1 MKNDLVGNVVC
12 GILVVSFV
20 VIFFGFI
27 FPPYVQYMKSYY
39 PVVTKTVQNNQ
50 VQAVCFSRVEQCDDL
65 IINYISRANK
75 TIYVAMFSFTNNR
88 LADELIKAK
97 NRGVEVIVV
106 LERSQV
112 SSRSYT
118 HINLMLAN
126 ITVKLD
132 GNPAYMHHKFAVI
145 DGVIVITGSYNW
157 TDSAEDRNDE
167 NLIIIADSGVAEKYI
182 KEFRRV
188 LGGTR

>member
-1 MKNDLVGNVVC
+1 VNKIYYEYIIS
-12 GILVVSFV
+12 GILVISFL

-27 FPPYVQYMKSYY
+27 SPPYVQNTKSYY
-39 PVVTKTVQNNQ
+39 PAVTKTVQNNQ
-50 VQAVCFSRVEQCDDL
+50 VQAACFSRVEQCDDL

-88 LADELIKAK
+88 LADALIKAK

-112 SSRSYT
+112 GSRSYT

-167 NLIIIADSGVAEKYI
+167 NLIIIADGRVAEKYI

-188 LGGTR
+188 LGEVR

>member
-1 MKNDLVGNVVC
+1 MNKIYYEHVIS
-12 GILVVSFV
+12 GILVISFL

-27 FPPYVQYMKSYY
+27 FPPYVQYMTSYY

-50 VQAVCFSRVEQCDDL
+50 IQAVCFSRVEQCDDL

-167 NLIIIADSGVAEKYI
+167 NFIIIADKNIAEKYVR
-182 KEFRRV
+182 EFRRV
-188 LGGTR
+188 LGVTR